1 MSFESS
7 LHDWLLS
14 RADLSALIGDRMY
27 PREAPQGVALP
38 YVVRTRVS
46 DPGQHHLGGR
56 ALIGNPRY
64 QFDVFG
70 DTSESARAVSEAL
83 RVALDG
89 LVRCPLDATETIYEC
104 RLDGEVDSYEPNA
117 DGSEGGLF
125 RQILDFLF
133 WHKRS

>member
-1 MSFESS
+1 
-7 LHDWLLS
+7 
-14 RADLSALIGDRMY
+14 
-27 PREAPQGVALP
+27 
-38 YVVRTRVS
+38 
-46 DPGQHHLGGR
+46 
-56 ALIGNPRY
+56 LIGNPRY